1 MTHPPFVPVGL
12 PRESQPD
19 DSTDQ
24 RVGLHLL
31 EALDSLD
38 AVYKSAAFFAEVAT
52 EAAIGEFTLTRCLES
67 VHATQGALLLRQGDR
82 LVPSGDRGGALALL
96 VADEL
101 VRGERGKV
109 ALFHNGADA
118 APLLVAGA
126 PPHNV
131 LTCPIVVGTQLLGTV
146 VALADAACTFSTA
159 DAKLATAV
167 ASQAAIAM
175 ARARLHQEAEL
186 ERQKLR
192 EVVGHHPDGIAVL
205 DAAGRT
211 TLCNPIARTLLGGD
225 DALAILGRHLTGCTP
240 ASLCLGNGEHEV
252 QLGAP
257 PAARFVQLRAA
268 AIGDGNVVL
277 TLRDLTHKRREE
289 RLKRNFLSLLSHKL
303 RTPLTAIVCAVDL
316 LPQMPPADQDECLG
330 EMRRRTDDLTAMIDR
345 LFAFTELLEGSW
357 STQGSCDLRT
367 LQQEW
372 TQTPPTTATPNTDGR
387 APLAIEW
394 DVADDAAIVPV
405 PPARL
410 RVALANLLD
419 NVAKFAAPTTPWA
432 RVEAR
437 CRGDEIVIA
446 VEDRGPG
453 IPAAERA
460 QLFETGH
467 QIDAEFTGNVAGVGI
482 GLTMVRE
489 ITTRLGGRLELR
501 DAVPHGCRFEMTFPR
516 RRPETPR

>member
-12 PRESQPD
+12 PRESSPD
-19 DSTDQ
+19 DTTDQ

-82 LVPSGDRGGALALL
+82 LVPNGDRGGALARL
-96 VADEL
+96 VVDEL

-109 ALFHNGADA
+109 AQFHNGADA

-167 ASQAAIAM
+167 ASQAAIAR

-205 DAAGRT
+205 DAVGRT

-225 DALAILGRHLTGCTP
+225 DALAILGRHLPGCTP

-252 QLGAP
+252 QLGEP
-257 PAARFVQLRAA
+257 PSPRIVQLRAA

-330 EMRRRTDDLTAMIDR
+330 EMRRRTDDLTALIDR

-357 STQGSCDLRT
+357 STQGSCDLQT
-367 LQQEW
+367 LQQELA
-372 TQTPPTTATPNTDGR
+372 QTPPTVDGKTPQTID
-387 APLAIEW
+387 W
-394 DVADDAAIVPV
+394 DVAADAALGPV

-410 RVALANLLD
+410 RVARGNLLD
-419 NVAKFAAPTTPWA
+419 NVAKFAATTTPWA

-437 CRGDEIVIA
+437 RRGDDVVVA

-453 IPAAERA
+453 IPAVDRA

-467 QIDAEFTGNVAGVGI
+467 QIDAEFTGNVAGVGV
-482 GLTMVRE
+482 GLAMVRE
-489 ITTRLGGRLELR
+489 ITTRLGGRLELH
-501 DAVPHGCRFEMTFPR
+501 DVAPHGCRFEMTFPL
-516 RRPETPR
+516 RRPGTQR

>member
-52 EAAIGEFTLTRCLES
+52 ETAIGEFTLSRCLES
-67 VHATQGALLLRQGDR
+67 VHATTGALLLQQGGR

-96 VADEL
+96 ALDEL

-109 ALFHNGADA
+109 ALFHNGVDA
-118 APLLVAGA
+118 TPLLVAGA
-126 PPHNV
+126 APHNV

-146 VALADAACTFSTA
+146 VALADPACTFSTA

-192 EVVGHHPDGIAVL
+192 EVVGHHPDGIVVL

-225 DALAILGRHLTGCTP
+225 DALTSLASRLPGCTP
-240 ASLCLGNGEHEV
+240 ASLCHGNGDHEV
-252 QLGAP
+252 ELGSTDAP
-257 PAARFVQLRAA
+257 RFVQLRAA
-268 AIGDGNVVL
+268 AIGDGNVVV
-277 TLRDLTHKRREE
+277 TLRDRTQKRREE

-316 LPQMPPADQDECLG
+316 LPQMPLEQQDECLG
-330 EMRRRTDDLTAMIDR
+330 EMRRRTDDLTALIDR

-357 STQGSCDLRT
+357 STQGTCDLRT

-372 TQTPPTTATPNTDGR
+372 TAAPQTGPGQTPLT
-387 APLAIEW
+387 IEW
-394 DVADDAAIVPV
+394 DLAADATIVPV

-410 RVALANLLD
+410 RVALGNLLD

-432 RVEAR
+432 RVEGR
-437 CRGDEIVIA
+437 RRGDEILVA

-460 QLFETGH
+460 QLFDTGH
-467 QIDAEFTGNVAGVGI
+467 QIDAEFTGNVAGIGV

-489 ITTRLGGRLELR
+489 ITNRLGGRLELH
-501 DAVPHGCRFEMTFPR
+501 DAVPHGCRFEMTFPVQR
-516 RRPETPR
+516 REPSP

>member
-12 PRESQPD
+12 PRESSPD
-19 DSTDQ
+19 DTTDQ

-67 VHATQGALLLRQGDR
+67 VHATMGALLLRQGDR
-82 LVPSGDRGGALALL
+82 LVASGDRGDALRLL
-96 VADEL
+96 VPDEL
-101 VRGERGKV
+101 VRGDRGRV

-146 VALADAACTFSTA
+146 VALADADCTFSTA

-192 EVVGHHPDGIAVL
+192 EVVGHHPDGIVVL
-205 DAAGRT
+205 DASGRT
-211 TLCNPIARTLLGGD
+211 TLCNPIARTLLGAD
-225 DALAILGRHLTGCTP
+225 DALASLSRRLPGCTP
-240 ASLCLGNGEHEV
+240 ASLCRGNGEHEV
-252 QLGAP
+252 ELGG
-257 PAARFVQLRAA
+257 PAAPRIVQLRAA

-316 LPQMPPADQDECLG
+316 LPQMPPEQQDECLG
-330 EMRRRTDDLTAMIDR
+330 EMRRRTDDLTALIDR

-357 STQGSCDLRT
+357 STQGSCDLRS

-372 TQTPPTTATPNTDGR
+372 TQTPIPHDGQPR
-387 APLAIEW
+387 LAIEW
-394 DVADDAAIVPV
+394 DVAADAAIVPV

-410 RVALANLLD
+410 RVAIGNLLD
-419 NVAKFAAPTTPWA
+419 NAAKFAAPTSPWV

-437 CRGDEIVIA
+437 RRGDDIVIA
-446 VEDRGPG
+446 VEDHGPG

-467 QIDAEFTGNVAGVGI
+467 QIDQDFTGNVAGVGV
-482 GLTMVRE
+482 GLAMVRE

-501 DAVPHGCRFEMTFPR
+501 DAQPKGCRFELTFPITR
-516 RRPETPR
+516 TEASR

>member
-12 PRESQPD
+12 PRESSPD

-52 EAAIGEFTLTRCLES
+52 ESAIGEFTLTRCLES
-67 VHATQGALLLRQGDR
+67 VHATTGALLLCQGAR
-82 LVPSGDRGGALALL
+82 LLPSGDRGDATRLL
-96 VADEL
+96 VLDQL

-192 EVVGHHPDGIAVL
+192 EVVGRHPDGIVVL
-205 DAAGRT
+205 DATGRT

-225 DALAILGRHLTGCTP
+225 DALRRLDQRLPGSTP
-240 ASLCLGNGEHEV
+240 ASLCRDNGEHEV
-252 QLGAP
+252 ELGSNGAP
-257 PAARFVQLRAA
+257 CFVQLRAA

-316 LPQMPPADQDECLG
+316 LPQMPPEQQDECLG
-330 EMRRRTDDLTAMIDR
+330 EMRRRTDDLTALIDR

-372 TQTPPTTATPNTDGR
+372 TETPPHGTGQL
-387 APLAIEW
+387 PLTIEW
-394 DVADDAAIVPV
+394 DVAADAAIVPV

-410 RVALANLLD
+410 RVALGNLLD

-432 RVEAR
+432 RVEVR
-437 CRGDEIVIA
+437 CRGDEVVVA

-453 IPAAERA
+453 IPTTERA
-460 QLFETGH
+460 QLFDTGH
-467 QIDAEFTGNVAGVGI
+467 QIDAEFTGNVAGVGV

-489 ITTRLGGRLELR
+489 ITTRLGGRLDLH

-516 RRPETPR
+516 RRPETSR

>member
-12 PRESQPD
+12 PRESSPD
-19 DSTDQ
+19 DTTDQ

-38 AVYKSAAFFAEVAT
+38 TVYKSAAFFAEVAT
-52 EAAIGEFTLTRCLES
+52 ETSIGEFTLTRCLES
-67 VHATQGALLLRQGDR
+67 VHATQGALLLRQGER
-82 LVPSGDRGGALALL
+82 MVPSGDRGGALALL
-96 VADEL
+96 VVDEL
-101 VRGERGKV
+101 VRGDRAKV
-109 ALFHNGADA
+109 AQFHNGADA
-118 APLLVAGA
+118 TRLLVAGA
-126 PPHNV
+126 TPHNV
-131 LTCPIVVGTQLLGTV
+131 LTCPIVVGNQLLGTI

-159 DAKLATAV
+159 DAKLAAAV
-167 ASQAAIAM
+167 ASQAAIAL
-175 ARARLHQEAEL
+175 ARARLHQEAEI

-192 EVVGHHPDGIAVL
+192 EVVGHHPDGIVVL
-205 DAAGRT
+205 DATGRT

-225 DALAILGRHLTGCTP
+225 DAMPILGLQLPGRTL
-240 ASLCLGNGEHEV
+240 ASLCHGSGEHEL
-252 QLGAP
+252 QLGPEANP
-257 PAARFVQLRAA
+257 RIVQLRAA

-316 LPQMPPADQDECLG
+316 LPVMPIEQHDECLG

-357 STQGSCDLRT
+357 STQGSCDLST
-367 LQQEW
+367 LQREW
-372 TQTPPTTATPNTDGR
+372 NQAPQMVDGHT
-387 APLAIEW
+387 PLAIEW
-394 DVADDAAIVPV
+394 DVAADAAIVPV

-410 RVALANLLD
+410 RVALGNLLD
-419 NVAKFAAPTTPWA
+419 NVAKFAGRTTPWA

-437 CRGDEIVIA
+437 RRGDDVVVA
-446 VEDRGPG
+446 VEDHGPG

-467 QIDAEFTGNVAGVGI
+467 QVDAEFTGNVAGVGI
-482 GLTMVRE
+482 GLAMVRE
-489 ITTRLGGRLELR
+489 ITTRLGGRLDLQ
-501 DAVPHGCRFEMTFPR
+501 DAVPHGCRFEMTFPLQR
-516 RRPETPR
+516 LGANP